1 MNLWPARCSCTI
13 RLSLFDFEAVPPIE
27 LKQHPQNKEVFI
39 MEKTVSLAAL
49 LDAYYRSFAR

>member
-13 RLSLFDFEAVPPIE
+13 RLSLFYFEAVPPID

-39 MEKTVSLAAL
+39 MKKSVSLAAL
-49 LDAYYRSFAR
+49 LEEYYRSFAR